1 MTRRSPLVSATDC
14 GEYPMTRR
22 TLLVLSVLAMALSSA
37 QLGLAREAERTISFA
52 EGQWNPEQ
60 WTPLRL
66 SLHPEV

>member
-1 MTRRSPLVSATDC
+1 
-14 GEYPMTRR
+14 MTRR